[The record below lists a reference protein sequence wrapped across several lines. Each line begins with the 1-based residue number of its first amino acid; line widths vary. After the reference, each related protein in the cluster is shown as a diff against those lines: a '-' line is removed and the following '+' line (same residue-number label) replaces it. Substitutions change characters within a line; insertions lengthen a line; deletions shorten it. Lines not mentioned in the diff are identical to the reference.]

1 MVDEKCY
8 YRYLCKGNLRN
19 FNSGLCRKLRLTWK
33 EPTVYAG
40 GQPIVPI
47 DQAQAYI
54 RDRILSGEP
63 FAAGRYGGTEINA
76 FWHMELPRPL
86 RPEERERVHST
97 MRELSGFFPSEDWAM
112 ERFAELMRE
121 ATGQMD
127 VMCIWFNLM
136 EDYAVETYGKPE
148 VITRL
153 RALEPWYVEH
163 PWTAALAGKKVL
175 VIHPFKDTI
184 QSQYE
189 KREKLFDNPEY
200 LPEFADLRV
209 IQAVQTIAGNRDERF
224 RDWFEALD
232 WMYDEAMKTDFD
244 VAIIGCGAYGFPL
257 AARLKQAGKQAIHMG
272 GATQL
277 LFGIMGGRWDTYP
290 RIQELCNEY
299 WVRPSASETPKG
311 VQNVENACYW

>member
-33 EPTVYAG
+33 APAVYAG
-40 GQPIVPI
+40 RPIVPLQEAETDI
-47 DQAQAYI
+47 AE
-54 RDRILSGEP
+54 RSLSGVP
-63 FAAGRYGGTEINA
+63 FAAGRYGGTELYA
-76 FWHMELPRPL
+76 LWHMDSPRSL
-86 RPEERERVHST
+86 CAKEKERVHST
-97 MRELSGFFPSEDWAM
+97 MRDHAGFFPSEDWAM

-121 ATGQMD
+121 ASGQLD
-127 VMCIWFNLM
+127 VLGVWFNRM
-136 EDYAVETYGKPE
+136 EDYVIAAYGKPQM
-148 VITRL
+148 ITL
-153 RALEPWYVEH
+153 LPALEPWYVEH

-200 LPEFADLRV
+200 LPEFADLQV

-277 LFGIMGGRWDTYP
+277 LFGIMGSRWDTYP
-290 RIQELCNEY
+290 NILALNNEY